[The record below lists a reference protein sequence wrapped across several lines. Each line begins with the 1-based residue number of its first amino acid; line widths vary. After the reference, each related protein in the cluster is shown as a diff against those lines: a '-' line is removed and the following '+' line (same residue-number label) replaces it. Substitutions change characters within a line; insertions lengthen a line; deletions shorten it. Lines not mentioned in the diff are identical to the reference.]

1 MTPVQPLLMGVVRF
15 LHNLF
20 TVAWF
25 GGMFTLL
32 LTVMPAIKKSEL
44 VKEKKKLL
52 FEIQKRLN
60 PIAIVSIIGLIVTG
74 FLLGKSSKEF
84 VGLFQFGTPY
94 MRALSIK
101 HILIILMVIVSL
113 LRWRVVKGNCFIKLE
128 PEKFAAVLLVL
139 NVLLGV
145 GVLFLSSRI

>member
-1 MTPVQPLLMGVVRF
+1 MATVQPLLMGIVRF

-25 GGMFTLL
+25 GGMFTLM

-60 PIAIVSIIGLIVTG
+60 PIAIVSIIGLVVTG
-74 FLLGKSSKEF
+74 ILLGRSSKEF
-84 VGLFQFGTPY
+84 AGLFQFGTPY
-94 MRALSIK
+94 MTALSIK
-101 HILIILMVIVSL
+101 HVLVILMVIISF
-113 LRWRVVKGNCFIKLE
+113 LRWRVVKGTCFVKLP
-128 PEKFAAVLLVL
+128 PEKFAAALLVI

-145 GVLFLSSRI
+145 IVLFLSSRI